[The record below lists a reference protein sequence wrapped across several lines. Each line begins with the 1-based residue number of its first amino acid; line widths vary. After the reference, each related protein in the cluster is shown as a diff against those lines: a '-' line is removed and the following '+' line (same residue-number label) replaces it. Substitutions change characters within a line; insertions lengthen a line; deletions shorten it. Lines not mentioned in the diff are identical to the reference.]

1 MTPPAA
7 HRRAVPALLWGATA
21 LAVVIAVVLV
31 VPAVSDSGGWAAV
44 LLGVPVA
51 LCLVAV
57 ATVRTT
63 WSRAV
68 TWTAAAAVLVW
79 SLVLG
84 LGIGLVFLPVAA
96 LLAAAAARDVRR

>member
-7 HRRAVPALLWGATA
+7 HSRAVPLLLWGATS
-21 LAVVIAVVLV
+21 LAVVIALVLV

-44 LLGVPVA
+44 LLGVPVV

-57 ATVRTT
+57 AAVRTR
-63 WSRAV
+63 WSRVV
-68 TWTAAAAVLVW
+68 TWAAAAGVLAW

-96 LLAAAAARDVRR
+96 LLAAAAAREVRR